1 MRARVGLRVLAA
13 CCLLLVLGGC
23 VAAPTG
29 GGGTAGP
36 GDSDLRFRP
45 AADAVGLN
53 YSATTARSING
64 NGGVY
69 AADYDNDGDEDLLV
83 LGGSGRYSEYS
94 QLPSHP
100 GLYRNNGSGFVL
112 TGTLESAR
120 FENRSFVGALWFD
133 YDTDGWTDLLL
144 LPRDG
149 RSVFL
154 RNDGGTLRVTRVGL
168 EANLSV
174 PFSASAADYDGD
186 GRPDVFVAQNGNWQD
201 TTPKGF
207 YEPNRS
213 IEDDNGAPNLLFR
226 WNESRGEYVRA
237 TDAGIE
243 GTRWSLATSFVDLT
257 GDGRPDVHVANDY
270 NHDYLY
276 VNEGDGTFRQ
286 VKTGSATNRNGMS
299 SEVADV
305 DGDGR
310 LDVFVTNIYFNRS
323 RLDSEPIQNYLR
335 LRLGKRTKGNNLL
348 VNRGDGSFVD
358 RADEYGVRK
367 GGWGWAAVVADFDND
382 GDRDLFHTTKM
393 FSREFWKSHYTR
405 YDVLAERTGPEQFRI
420 ENASGYGFRPAD
432 GRGVASLDYDRDG
445 DLDLAVSVYF
455 TGRYQFYE
463 NVGADRGD
471 DGWLQVDVEPG
482 PNQTALGA
490 RVYVTADNRTRLDVR
505 NAKADY
511 LSQDTRVL
519 HFGLGDSHRVQKLR
533 VVWPDGHEA
542 VWTGVPADRRVIVA
556 YNGTLRTSPAR

>member
-1 MRARVGLRVLAA
+1 MSARAALIGA
-13 CCLLLVLGGC
+13 CCLLLAFGGC
-23 VAAPTG
+23 VAAPTDG
-29 GGGTAGP
+29 GGARAGA
-36 GDSDLRFRP
+36 SELQFRS
-45 AADAVGLN
+45 AADRVGLN
-53 YSATTARSING
+53 YSATTSRSING

-69 AADYDNDGDEDLLV
+69 AADYDNDGDSDLLL

-112 TGTLESAR
+112 TGTLESER
-120 FENRSFVGALWFD
+120 LSNRSFVGALWFD

-144 LPRDG
+144 LPREG

-154 RNDGGTLRVTRVGL
+154 HNDGGTLRVKRVGL
-168 EANLSV
+168 EVNMSV

-186 GRPDVFVAQNGNWQD
+186 GHPDVFVAQNGDWQT

-207 YEPNRS
+207 HQPNGS
-213 IEDDNGAPNLLFR
+213 ITDDNGAPNLLFR
-226 WNESRGEYVRA
+226 WNESRQEYVRV

-286 VKTGSATNRNGMS
+286 VETGNATNRNGMS

-310 LDVFVTNIYFNRS
+310 LDIFVTNIYLNRS
-323 RLDSEPIQNYLR
+323 RVESQPIRNYLR

-348 VNRGDGSFVD
+348 INRENGSFVD
-358 RADEYGVRK
+358 RAGADGYRVRR
-367 GGWGWAAVVADFDND
+367 GGWGWAAVIADLDND

-393 FSREFWKSHYTR
+393 FSREFSESHYTR
-405 YDVLAERTGPEQFRI
+405 YGVLAERVGPRQFRI
-420 ENASGYGFRPAD
+420 ENASRYGFRPAD

-455 TGRYQFYE
+455 SGPYQFYE
-463 NVGADRGD
+463 NVGADRD
-471 DGWLQVDVEPG
+471 DGGWLQVDVGHG

-490 RVYVTADNRTRLDVR
+490 RVYVTADNRTRLGVR

-519 HFGLGDSHRVQKLR
+519 HFGLGAHERVDKLR
-533 VVWPDGHEA
+533 VVWPDGTER
-542 VWTGVPADRRVIVA
+542 VWTDLPANRRVSVA
-556 YNGTLRTSPAR
+556 YNGTLRTSPAP